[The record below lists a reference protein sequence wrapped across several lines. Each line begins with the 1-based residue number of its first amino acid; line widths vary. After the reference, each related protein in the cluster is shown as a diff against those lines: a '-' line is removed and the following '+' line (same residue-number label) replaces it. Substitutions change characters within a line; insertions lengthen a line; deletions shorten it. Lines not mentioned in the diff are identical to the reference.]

1 MNYPF
6 SDIYEFDILI
16 FEIVH
21 LLNGIYLQILLIFKN
36 RKKLKNDYDIGFFT

>member
-1 MNYPF
+1 MIYPF

-21 LLNGIYLQILLIFKN
+21 LSNGIYLQILLIFKK
-36 RKKLKNDYDIGFFT
+36 RK

>member
-6 SDIYEFDILI
+6 FDIYEFDILI

-36 RKKLKNDYDIGFFT
+36 RKKFKK

>member
-6 SDIYEFDILI
+6 SDKYEFDILI

-36 RKKLKNDYDIGFFT
+36 RKKKI